1 MMCVIMT
8 RLTSDLLESC
18 CPVIQHIRNLT
29 ATSLTISR
37 FEGLDDTGHCGLR
50 DSRMCM
56 GVKRDL
62 LARMQVVH
70 YLLGSLPKDLLR

>member
-29 ATSLTISR
+29 AASLTISR

-56 GVKRDL
+56 GV
-62 LARMQVVH
+62 VVH